1 MSAPAM
7 RTKRVVAKLNL
18 VIVAAAAGGLLWI
31 EHTHR
36 IRIDTPPPVEV
47 ADRSPAVCPENES
60 VPFSAACMTFIQ
72 GGAGSGVRQLID
84 AVDGAIAD
92 SPELP

>member
-1 MSAPAM
+1 M

-31 EHTHR
+31 EHAQR
-36 IRIDTPPPVEV
+36 IRIEL
-47 ADRSPAVCPENES
+47 PAPAEIAARGAAICPENES
-60 VPFSAACMTFIQ
+60 VPFSADCMTFIQ
-72 GGAGSGVRQLID
+72 GAAGPDTRPRVG
-84 AVDGAIAD
+84 AVDGAPAD